1 MSFLFA
7 TKYMQVEK
15 ESPIII
21 MYYACSVF
29 HSVAE
34 GAVERHEM

>member
-15 ESPIII
+15 ESPII
-21 MYYACSVF
+21 MYCACSVF